1 MAALLHSGVDNLT
14 AFASFCSEIALG
26 KCFWFDPLSSPL
38 LCSALYYKGSVP
50 NSLSHDLFKLQP
62 LISDPDLLLVRA
74 RTDPT
79 VQLSG
84 FFLTDLDV

>member
-1 MAALLHSGVDNLT
+1 MLLVRSSL
-14 AFASFCSEIALG
+14 
-26 KCFWFDPLSSPL
+26 LS
-38 LCSALYYKGSVP
+38 SALYYNGSVP
-50 NSLSHDLFKLQP
+50 NSLSHDLFKQQP